1 MELKLTH
8 QQMRRNGMIDNID
21 DDLERKTKAD
31 RLAKSEAARARRKAV
46 KTMIYAR
53 TERLY
58 SRLRKMRKSK

>member
-1 MELKLTH
+1 
-8 QQMRRNGMIDNID
+8 MIDNID